1 MNQVEQLQETLKK
14 LQESEHNIL
23 KDISATEIRIL
34 EAQKDIAQVNT
45 LQRKIEEVSVRI
57 SQLKSNRNKIDTAL
71 ENVMIRLEDESVE
84 KLNANLNILFLEED
98 KLKKDIDSREL
109 ELEKKRKEL
118 ESVIAL
124 QHKIKQQEEKN
135 SSLRRRY
142 AAVGNQL
149 GNK

>member
-14 LQESEHNIL
+14 LQENEHDIL

-34 EAQKDIAQVNT
+34 EAQKGIIQANA
-45 LQRKIEEVSVRI
+45 LQRKIEEISVRI
-57 SQLKSNRNKIDTAL
+57 SQLKSNKTKIDTAY
-71 ENVMIRLEDESVE
+71 ENIIIRLECDSIE
-84 KLNANLNILFLEED
+84 KLNTNLNNLFIEED
-98 KLKKDIDSREL
+98 KLKKDIDLKES

-118 ESVIAL
+118 EAVIAI